1 MGWVKVK
8 KILVTGGVGFIGSHI
23 AEYYAKQKCDVIVF
37 DDLSRN
43 KLLKKYSGDLLR
55 NWNFLKSNFSNVE
68 LIKADIRDFKKI
80 SNALKDVDTVFHTA
94 AQTAVTTSIED
105 PMNDF
110 EVNSLGTFNV
120 LEASRRNNVKSLIY
134 CSTNKVYGENINKIG
149 IEEGKTRYHFENEF
163 KKGIPESFS
172 IDGCKHTPYG
182 CSKLTGD
189 LYVQDYARLYGLKTG
204 VFRMSCIYG
213 TRQFGIEDQGWVAWF
228 TIACLL
234 NKPLTIYGN
243 GKQVRDLL
251 YITDLID
258 IYDCFLKGNLK
269 YGVFNTGG
277 GYKNTLSLIELLDM
291 LRRITGKSIKLS
303 FGDWRQSDQ
312 KVYISDITNAK
323 NALGWQPRV
332 SLEEGIKKLVSWI
345 QENKEAFV

>member
-1 MGWVKVK
+1 MKVK
-8 KILVTGGVGFIGSHI
+8 RILVTGGAGFIGSHI
-23 AEYYAKQKCDVIVF
+23 AEYYAKQDYDVIVF

-43 KLLKKYSGDLLR
+43 KLLKKYNGDLLH
-55 NWNFLKSNFSNVE
+55 NWNFLKSSFPNVE

-80 SNALKDVDTVFHTA
+80 SNALKDVDTVFHAA

-110 EVNSLGTFNV
+110 DVNSLGTFNV

-134 CSTNKVYGENINKIG
+134 CSTNKVYGDNVNKVG
-149 IEEGKTRYHFENEF
+149 IEEGKTRYHFETEF
-163 KKGIPESFS
+163 KKGIPESFN

-258 IYDCFLKGNLK
+258 IYDNFLKSKLK
-269 YGVFNTGG
+269 HGVFNTGG
-277 GYKNTLSLIELLDM
+277 GYKNTLSLIELLNM
-291 LRRITGKSIKLS
+291 IKRITGKSTKLS
-303 FGDWRQSDQ
+303 FSNWRPSDQ
-312 KVYISDITNAK
+312 KVYISDITNAE
-323 NALGWQPRV
+323 NALGWQPMI
-332 SLEEGIKKLVSWI
+332 SLEEGLKKLVSWI
-345 QENKEAFV
+345 QENKEVFV